1 MRILSNQEGGGGG
14 GRRANKGAERRELF
28 LLVFSGYFKSVFLG
42 DILVSFEVV

>member
-1 MRILSNQEGGGGG
+1 MRILSNQEGGG
-14 GRRANKGAERRELF
+14 ANKGAERRELF